1 MTASRPS
8 WLASVHHETA
18 AMRRAGV
25 RRLLVISGEPGWCSW
40 QAATLCDA
48 LAGDWLWVGEQSE
61 RGVGCRPAALKTLLG
76 REFLHAV
83 FDARQ
88 ALSVDALAA
97 LAGTLVAGS
106 WLVLLVPPWS
116 RWPRV
121 PDGDSLRWSE
131 QPQPIATPCFTRYF
145 RASLLAD
152 PAVALL
158 RQNRAPQLTPLPSR
172 PPWQAP
178 VPGRPTADQRRL
190 LRRLTQ
196 AEPGIYIMIAP
207 RGRGKSALAGM
218 FAHKLADACCITA
231 PAKAAVDV
239 LRRYA
244 GPDAPFFAPDALL
257 ARCREGAR
265 ARWLLVD
272 EAAALPLPLLRQLM
286 GYFSHVLL
294 TTTVAGYEGTGR
306 GFLLKFCDGLP
317 RWHPL
322 VLDAPLRW
330 SINDPLERWLTQ
342 TLLLEDADAQ
352 IIAAEPAPPDADR
365 VAARVAP
372 QDSAMGSTPP
382 AVAVASA
389 PSSAPGFTSAVR
401 TGSRAVSGENP
412 SARGIM
418 DDRCA
423 ARWRIDRVGAL
434 TWRRQPAARQA
445 FYRLL
450 TRAHYRTSPIDLRR
464 LMDAPGMSF
473 FTAHQHGD
481 MMGGLWLVEEGGLT
495 PRLAHAVWAGYRRP
509 PGSLVAQ
516 SLAAHGNLWRAPR
529 LRSRRISRIA
539 VAPAARRHGMGLAMI
554 DQAAR
559 QAARDERDFL
569 SVSFGYTAAL
579 WHFWRRAGFQL
590 VRMGTHREASSGLY
604 SAMALLPL
612 SDAGR
617 ELTRRAAEGFE
628 RDGRLAAGEQQ
639 PLALEDWRCLAGFA
653 FAQRPPEACR
663 SALIRLIRH
672 STLPLPALRLWLTQP
687 LPDEA
692 LAAHLALS
700 GKKALWRRWR
710 QETAA
715 AMTAVDARLT
725 RRWRCFSQQP
735 TR

>member
-1 MTASRPS
+1 MK
-8 WLASVHHETA
+8 
-18 AMRRAGV
+18 RAGV
-25 RRLLVISGEPGWCSW
+25 RRLLVISGASDWCGQ
-40 QAATLCDA
+40 QAAA
-48 LAGDWLWVGEQSE
+48 LGNALDGDWLWVGEQSE
-61 RGVGCRPAALKTLLG
+61 CGTGNRPAALKTLLG

-88 ALSVDALAA
+88 SLAVDALAA

-116 RWPRV
+116 RWPRM

-131 QPQPIATPCFTRYF
+131 QPQPIATPHFTRYF
-145 RASLLAD
+145 RAALSAD

-158 RQNRAPQLTPLPSR
+158 RQDRAPQITPLASR
-172 PPWQAP
+172 LPWYPP
-178 VPGRPTADQRRL
+178 VPGRPTADQGRL
-190 LRRLTQ
+190 LRRLAQ
-196 AEPGIYIMIAP
+196 AEPGIYVMIAP

-218 FAHKLADACCITA
+218 FAGTLDDACCITA
-231 PAKAAVDV
+231 PAKTAVDI

-244 GPDAPFFAPDALL
+244 GPGAPFFAPDALL
-257 ARCREGAR
+257 ARCRAGMS

-306 GFLLKFCDGLP
+306 GFLLKFCETLP
-317 RWHPL
+317 CWHPL
-322 VLDAPLRW
+322 RLDEPLRW
-330 SINDPLERWLTQ
+330 AANDPLERWLTE
-342 TLLLEDADAQ
+342 TLLLEDA
-352 IIAAEPAPPDADR
+352 EV
-365 VAARVAP
+365 VAFAGEGAP
-372 QDSAMGSTPP
+372 QNTDAG
-382 AVAVASA
+382 AA
-389 PSSAPGFTSAVR
+389 
-401 TGSRAVSGENP
+401 
-412 SARGIM
+412 
-418 DDRCA
+418 CA
-423 ARWRIDRVGAL
+423 GRWRIGNVSAR

-445 FYRLL
+445 FYQLL

-464 LMDAPGMSF
+464 LLDAPGMSF
-473 FTAHQHGD
+473 FTATATATAIKTETETETETAIKTAIKTKTETETETATAHQRRL
-481 MMGGLWLVEEGGLT
+481 MAGLWLVEEGGLT
-495 PRLAHAVWAGYRRP
+495 ARLAHNVWAGYRRP

-516 SLAAHGNLWRAPR
+516 SLAAHGSAWRAPR

-539 VAPAARRHGMGLAMI
+539 VTPTARRRGIGLALI
-554 DQAAR
+554 AKAAKQAA
-559 QAARDERDFL
+559 AEGRDFL

-579 WHFWRRAGFQL
+579 WRFWQRAGFQL

-617 ELTRRAAEGFE
+617 RLTLRAADGFE
-628 RDGRLAAGEQQ
+628 RDCRLAAGEQQ
-639 PLALEDWRCLAGFA
+639 DLRGEDWRCLAGFA

-663 SALIRLIRH
+663 SALTRLINR

-687 LPDEA
+687 MPDA
-692 LAAHLALS
+692 TLAARLGLS

-715 AMTAVDARLT
+715 GMAAADTRLT
-725 RRWRCFSQQP
+725 RRWQRICQQQA
-735 TR
+735 R